1 MGELYVV
8 YPRDNGRRK
17 AKRDVAEFFQILGRG
32 NGKKRMARY
41 VTQSVELHAEDP
53 LPPDLLDELRDES
66 TRRVFLK
73 LIGDEVTETIWR
85 NIDNALLHG
94 TPEQRQART
103 RAAVR
108 ANIRAAN
115 KKDT

>member
-1 MGELYVV
+1 MLMYA
-8 YPRDNGRRK
+8 R
-17 AKRDVAEFFQILGRG
+17 Q
-32 NGKKRMARY
+32 NGKRETY
-41 VTQSVELHAEDP
+41 PIPDSIELHAEEP

-66 TRRVFLK
+66 THRGFLR
-73 LIGDEVTETIWR
+73 LMGDEVTEAIWR

-108 ANIRAAN
+108 ANMRAAN
-115 KKDT
+115 KEDA

>member
-1 MGELYVV
+1 MGEPYIAH
-8 YPRDNGRRK
+8 PRDNGRRK
-17 AKRDVAEFFQILGRG
+17 AKRVAAEFFQILGRG

-41 VTQSVELHAEDP
+41 VTQSIE
-53 LPPDLLDELRDES
+53 
-66 TRRVFLK
+66 
-73 LIGDEVTETIWR
+73 
-85 NIDNALLHG
+85 LHG

-115 KKDT
+115 KEDT